1 MKLNNEPAIVKALR
15 LKAGLTQKSCS
26 IIYGVGLRAWQK
38 KEEDNPQNSQKLSK
52 VEFEYLLLLAG
63 EHPDYVLNK
72 RDNLSNASFEQRIKL
87 PDERFIYHDSDYD
100 DGYVK
105 GWNKYRLEAIH
116 AIHEAGGKV
125 EGVEEDDFI

>member
-1 MKLNNEPAIVKALR
+1 MKLNNEPATVKALR

-26 IIYGVGLRAWQK
+26 LIYGVGIRTWQK
-38 KEEDNPQNSQKLSK
+38 KEEENTQNSQKLSK

-72 RDNLSNASFEQRIKL
+72 RDSLSSASLDQRIKL

-100 DGYVK
+100 DGYVR
-105 GWNKYRLEAIH
+105 GWNAYRLESIH

-125 EGVEEDDFI
+125 EGVEEDDII